1 MLVEPAGEGRD
12 ALERALVADGF
23 RVQTA
28 ASGEEARAL
37 LGKGKETPT
46 AVVLDL
52 ELGGLV
58 GIGFLEWLRLQE
70 RFDHTPVILLVGQD
84 KEPAPKGPRDR
95 SALVAAARPSIVLH
109 KPAATDDIRKAIEA
123 PLPEE
128 RHRVLVVD
136 DDESLGDS
144 TAELLE
150 VEGFDCLV
158 ARGGKEAIT
167 LLEREDVSFVL
178 LDRNMPGLDGM
189 DVFLWIRQ
197 QRRLRGLPVVFLSGE
212 KPPGNSQ
219 QLNHDL
225 AYWLRKPVAPK
236 DLVPLIRQHLAR
248 KG

>member
-1 MLVEPAGEGRD
+1 MLVEAAGGGRD

-23 RVQTA
+23 RVQVA
-28 ASGEEARAL
+28 ASGEEARGAL
-37 LGKGKETPT
+37 SKTKESPA

-52 ELGGLV
+52 EVDGLGG
-58 GIGFLEWLRLQE
+58 INFLEWLRLHQ
-70 RFDHTPVILLVGQD
+70 RFDLTPVVLLLAAERDVKSPG
-84 KEPAPKGPRDR
+84 RDR
-95 SALVAAARPSIVLH
+95 SALAGAAKPCVILH
-109 KPAATDDIRKAIEA
+109 KPASTDAIRKAIEA

-136 DDESLGDS
+136 DDQTLGDS

-150 VEGFDCLV
+150 LEGFDCLV
-158 ARGGKEAIT
+158 ARGGKEAIQ

-197 QRRLRGLPVVFLSGE
+197 QRRLRGLPVVFLSGD

>member
-1 MLVEPAGEGRD
+1 MTSRGD
-12 ALERALVADGF
+12 
-23 RVQTA
+23 
-28 ASGEEARAL
+28 
-37 LGKGKETPT
+37 
-46 AVVLDL
+46 
-52 ELGGLV
+52 
-58 GIGFLEWLRLQE
+58 
-70 RFDHTPVILLVGQD
+70 
-84 KEPAPKGPRDR
+84 
-95 SALVAAARPSIVLH
+95 
-109 KPAATDDIRKAIEA
+109 KAIEA

-136 DDESLGDS
+136 DDQSLGDS

-150 VEGFDCLV
+150 LEGFDCLV
-158 ARGGKEAIT
+158 ARGGKEAIET
-167 LLEREDVSFVL
+167 LEREDVSFVL

-197 QRRLRGLPVVFLSGE
+197 QRRLRGLPVVFLSGD

-236 DLVPLIRQHLAR
+236 DLVPLIRQHLSR